1 MTQKKV
7 MHQTDEEAISKAVDL
22 MEDSALLTNEEL
34 DGLKDNPSV
43 GRAVGDLLDVEQA
56 TLEAYS
62 PRRPDVEQAWQ
73 RFVGRHPQQAVRR
86 APLWL
91 WTVIGSAAIVLVVL
105 GLFRYMQSDKPRL
118 KGDVVLTADN
128 SVQRVSLVN
137 AQGDEID
144 VTDKADL
151 SKVGAK
157 ALRKDE
163 LVLTGTA
170 QEMPQVLTLNI
181 PRGQIFKLTLS
192 DGTEVW
198 LNNDTRLTYPSQFK
212 GRERRV
218 RLEGEAYFKVHHD
231 ASHPFVV
238 EAGQL
243 QARVLGTEFNICA
256 RRASDA
262 HVTLID
268 GSVMV
273 KSKAD
278 HARLVP
284 GKDACLQSDGTLAV
298 KEVDID
304 SYVYWR
310 DGYFY
315 FDGATLETIMEEL
328 GRWYNMN
335 VVFGNEEAKG
345 YEMHFLCERNGDI
358 DQTIKLINIMGKV
371 RAERHGNTLY
381 IY

>member
-1 MTQKKV
+1 MTKKKV

-163 LVLTGTA
+163 LVLTVTA
-170 QEMPQVLTLNI
+170 QEMPKCS
-181 PRGQIFKLTLS
+181 R
-192 DGTEVW
+192 
-198 LNNDTRLTYPSQFK
+198 
-212 GRERRV
+212 
-218 RLEGEAYFKVHHD
+218 
-231 ASHPFVV
+231 
-238 EAGQL
+238 
-243 QARVLGTEFNICA
+243 
-256 RRASDA
+256 
-262 HVTLID
+262 
-268 GSVMV
+268 
-273 KSKAD
+273 
-278 HARLVP
+278 
-284 GKDACLQSDGTLAV
+284 
-298 KEVDID
+298 
-304 SYVYWR
+304 
-310 DGYFY
+310 
-315 FDGATLETIMEEL
+315 
-328 GRWYNMN
+328 
-335 VVFGNEEAKG
+335 
-345 YEMHFLCERNGDI
+345 
-358 DQTIKLINIMGKV
+358 
-371 RAERHGNTLY
+371 
-381 IY
+381 

>member
-163 LVLTGTA
+163 LVLTVTA

>member
-91 WTVIGSAAIVLVVL
+91 WTVIGSAAIVLLVL

>member
-231 ASHPFVV
+231 VSHPFVV

>member
-1 MTQKKV
+1 MTKKKV
-7 MHQTDEEAISKAVDL
+7 MHQTDEGAISKAVDL

-163 LVLTGTA
+163 LVLTVTA

>member
-7 MHQTDEEAISKAVDL
+7 MHQTDEGAISKAVDL

-91 WTVIGSAAIVLVVL
+91 WTVIGSAAIVLLVL

-231 ASHPFVV
+231 VSHPFVV
-238 EAGQL
+238 ETGQL

-256 RRASDA
+256 CRASDA

>member
-1 MTQKKV
+1 MTKKKV
-7 MHQTDEEAISKAVDL
+7 MHQTDEGAISKAVDL
-22 MEDSALLTNEEL
+22 MDDSALLTNEEL

-163 LVLTGTA
+163 LVLTVTA

>member
-238 EAGQL
+238 ETGQL

>member
-7 MHQTDEEAISKAVDL
+7 MHQTDEETISKAVDL